1 MKLNRLLKRGSFL
14 ALFLCLISL
23 GSVFGQNLTIT
34 TTVCTS
40 ATEVRMTGPFWSW
53 NPTGGPVAVS
63 NGDGTW
69 TFSLPAPTTTME
81 YLLVVDGVQENL
93 IQAMVN
99 GGTCAPV
106 TDYANYANRR
116 WLLTD
121 PLNITNTYGQCGT
134 CGGSSLTQ
142 MNLPVTFEGTTV
154 EYGVIGFEGAEASTI
169 EVDPTNSANTVVKV
183 IKSATAQPW
192 AGTTIT
198 AAAALGLSTPIPFT
212 ASNQTMT
219 LKVWS
224 PDAGITVRLKVEEH
238 GNNTHTVETDA
249 VTTVAGQWETLT
261 FNFANQGA
269 GTAAINL
276 AYTYDKPSVFFN
288 YGVNGATAGVKTYYF
303 DDLMMGT
310 GGGGTGL
317 TQMNLPVTFE
327 GTTVDYGVIGFE
339 GAEASTIEVD
349 PTNSAN
355 TVVKV
360 IKSATAQPWAGTTIT
375 AAAALGLAT
384 PIPFTATD
392 KKMSLK
398 VWSPDAGITVRLKVE
413 EHGNNTHTVETDAVT
428 TVAGQW
434 ETLTFNFANQGTGTA
449 AINLAYT
456 YDKASVF
463 FNYGVNGAT
472 AGVKTYYFDDLQ
484 FVTTPPSPVTV
495 TYQVDITD
503 YISGGAT
510 LNTAG
515 IRVGGNFTTVGASL
529 PDWTPSNA
537 ACAMTDL
544 GNGLWSIA
552 VTYPASAIGTTQSY
566 KFVNGDWGT
575 NEGGSASLIAID
587 GCGIN
592 DNGNINRQLV
602 IPATNTTYT
611 FCWDKCTAC
620 GVVNLAQMT
629 LPVTFQGTTT
639 DYGVIGFEGA
649 EASTIVAD
657 PTNAN
662 NTVVKVI
669 KSATAQPWAGTTIT
683 AAAELGLATPIPFTA
698 SNKKMTLKVWS
709 PDAGIT
715 VRLKVEEH
723 GNNTHTVETDAVTT
737 VAGQWE
743 TLTFDFANQGTG
755 TAAINLAY
763 TYDKPSV
770 FFNYGVNGATA
781 GEKTYYFDDLK
792 MYSMPATGLQITVDV
807 CSIAANEVR
816 MTGPFWSWDPTAGP
830 FAVNNNDG
838 TWTFT
843 LDPIPTTDMEYLII
857 VNGVQETLISDMQNG
872 GNCAPVTD
880 FFGYANRKWVVGS
893 GNVNISYDRCVPCSY
908 PDIVITTEVC
918 TPATT
923 VKLTGPIWQWNPNFG
938 PTAVS
943 NGDGTYTFTISP
955 APNDTLEYLLVKDG
969 VVENLVQEM
978 VNGGGCAPITDYS
991 TYANRRWLL
1000 GQGAVA
1006 NTYGKCSPC
1015 SVGIG
1020 EISNSNL
1027 EVFPNP
1033 TNASVSVKSEVAIQK
1048 IEVYSIVG
1056 ELVATKKYSA
1066 NEVIIDL
1073 EKLSPG
1079 VYTLNVFAN
1088 DGVKAIRVIKN

>member
-1 MKLNRLLKRGSFL
+1 MNLNRLFTKSALI
-14 ALFLCLISL
+14 ALFLTLF
-23 GSVFGQNLTIT
+23 SVMNAFSQTLTIT
-34 TTVCTS
+34 TSVCTS
-40 ATEVRMTGPFWSW
+40 ANEVRMTGPFWQW

-69 TFSLPAPTTTME
+69 TFTFNPAPTADME
-81 YLLVVDGVQENL
+81 YLLIVDGVQENL

-106 TDYANYANRR
+106 TDYSSYANRK
-116 WLLTD
+116 WLMTD

-142 MNLPVTFEGTTV
+142 MDLPVTFEGSTI

-169 EVDPTNSANTVVKV
+169 EVDPTNAANTVVKV
-183 IKSATAQPW
+183 VKSATAQPW

-198 AAAALGLSTPIPFT
+198 AAAALGLATPIPFT
-212 ASNQTMT
+212 ATNKSMK
-219 LKVWS
+219 LRVWS

-276 AYTYDKPSVFFN
+276 AYTYDKPTVFFN

-303 DDLMMGT
+303 DDL
-310 GGGGTGL
+310 
-317 TQMNLPVTFE
+317 E
-327 GTTVDYGVIGFE
+327 
-339 GAEASTIEVD
+339 
-349 PTNSAN
+349 
-355 TVVKV
+355 
-360 IKSATAQPWAGTTIT
+360 
-375 AAAALGLAT
+375 
-384 PIPFTATD
+384 
-392 KKMSLK
+392 
-398 VWSPDAGITVRLKVE
+398 
-413 EHGNNTHTVETDAVT
+413 
-428 TVAGQW
+428 
-434 ETLTFNFANQGTGTA
+434 
-449 AINLAYT
+449 
-456 YDKASVF
+456 
-463 FNYGVNGAT
+463 
-472 AGVKTYYFDDLQ
+472 
-484 FVTTPPSPVTV
+484 FVSTPPAPVTV
-495 TYQVDITD
+495 TYQVDVTE
-503 YISGGAT
+503 YLAGGAT
-510 LNTAG
+510 LNANG
-515 IRVGGNFTTVGASL
+515 IRVGGNFSTVGASL

-544 GNGLWSIA
+544 GSGLWSIA
-552 VTYPASAIGTTQSY
+552 VTYPASAIGTTQLY

-575 NEGGSASLIAID
+575 NEGGGSSLIATD
-587 GCGIN
+587 GCGTN
-592 DNGNINRQLV
+592 DGGGNINRTLV

-611 FCWDKCTAC
+611 FCWDKCVAC
-620 GVVNLAQMT
+620 GVVTLAQMN
-629 LPVTFQGTTT
+629 LPVTFEGTTT

-649 EASTIVAD
+649 QASTIVVD
-657 PTNAN
+657 PTNAA

-683 AAAELGLATPIPFTA
+683 AAAELGLASPIPFTA
-698 SNKKMTLKVWS
+698 SNQKMTLKVWS

-723 GNNTHTVETDAVTT
+723 GDPTRSVETDAVTT

-743 TLTFDFANQGTG
+743 TLTFDFVNQGTG
-755 TAAINLAY
+755 TAPFNLAY
-763 TYDKPSV
+763 TYDKPTV

-792 MYSMPATGLQITVDV
+792 MFTQAASGLQITVDV

-843 LDPIPTTDMEYLII
+843 LDPVPTVDMEYLII
-857 VNGVQETLISDMQNG
+857 VNGVQESLISDMQNG

-880 FFGYANRKWVVGS
+880 YFSYANRKWVVGS

-908 PDIVITTEVC
+908 PNIVITTEVC
-918 TPATT
+918 SAATS
-923 VKLTGPIWQWNPNFG
+923 VRLTGPNWQWNPNFG

-969 VVENLVQEM
+969 VVENLIQEM
-978 VNGGGCAPITDYS
+978 VNGAGCAPITDYS

-1006 NTYGKCSPC
+1006 NTYGRCSPC
-1015 SVGIG
+1015 SIGIG
-1020 EISNSNL
+1020 ELTDSDLVIYPNPADSKVTVSSENKIEKIEIYSMLGALIATKTVEMNETEINL
-1027 EVFPNP
+1027 ENF
-1033 TNASVSVKSEVAIQK
+1033 TA
-1048 IEVYSIVG
+1048 
-1056 ELVATKKYSA
+1056 
-1066 NEVIIDL
+1066 
-1073 EKLSPG
+1073 G
-1079 VYTLNVFAN
+1079 VYTFNVYAN
-1088 DGVKAIRVIKN
+1088 EAVKVVRIIKN